1 LSNTGRVGE
10 AVMWARLQVPL
21 LALSAACLA
30 VPDARDANSF
40 ELQLRPDSITDG
52 VPQGFTFSLVNTSG
66 HDVRVPKPAI
76 ECEDSFD
83 GALWLRLDFTAF
95 GDAEIYGVRG
105 CASDTMATPPILDR
119 AKTWTLLH
127 AGQKLSWSATRER
140 LDYDSRQPGIYEFW
154 AEYSPP
160 AIDPADREKLRAAGI
175 DYPQAKLA
183 SGHIAFR
190 KER

>member
-1 LSNTGRVGE
+1 
-10 AVMWARLQVPL
+10 MWARLQISL
-21 LALSAACLA
+21 LALSAVCGA
-30 VPDARDANSF
+30 DSF
-40 ELQLRPDSITDG
+40 ELQLKPDSIVDG
-52 VPQGFTFSLVNTSG
+52 VPQGFTFSLLNTSG
-66 HDVRVPKPAI
+66 HDVRVPVPAI
-76 ECEDSFD
+76 ECEDSFS

-95 GDAEIYGVRG
+95 GDAEIREGGG
-105 CASDTMATPPILDR
+105 CAGDTMGKPPILER

-127 AGQKLSWSATRER
+127 PGQSVSWSAARER
-140 LDYDSRQPGIYEFW
+140 LQYDSKQSGIYEFW

-175 DYPQAKLA
+175 DYPQVKLA

>member
-1 LSNTGRVGE
+1 
-10 AVMWARLQVPL
+10 MWARLQVPL
-21 LALSAACLA
+21 LALSAVCLA
-30 VPDARDANSF
+30 VPDVRDADGF

-66 HDVRVPKPAI
+66 HDVRVPSPAI
-76 ECEDSFD
+76 ECEDSFNGAISLQLNFEPFRD
-83 GALWLRLDFTAF
+83 GD
-95 GDAEIYGVRG
+95 EIERGG
-105 CASDTMATPPILDR
+105 CAHDTMATPPILDR
-119 AKTWTLLH
+119 AKTWTLVH

-140 LDYDSRQPGIYEFW
+140 LQYDSNEPGIYEFW

-160 AIDPADREKLRAAGI
+160 AIDPPDGEKLRKSGI
-175 DYPQAKLA
+175 DFPHVKLA

>member
-1 LSNTGRVGE
+1 
-10 AVMWARLQVPL
+10 MWARLQIAL
-21 LALSAACLA
+21 LALSAVCRA
-30 VPDARDANSF
+30 DSF
-40 ELQLRPDSITDG
+40 ELQLRPDSIVDG

-66 HDVRVPKPAI
+66 HDVRVPTPAI
-76 ECEDSFD
+76 ECEDSFN

-95 GDAEIYGVRG
+95 GDAEIREGRG
-105 CASDTMATPPILDR
+105 CASDTMATPPILER

-127 AGQKLSWSATRER
+127 AGQTVSWSATRER
-140 LDYDSRQPGIYEFW
+140 LQYDSKQPGIYEFW

-175 DYPQAKLA
+175 DFPQVKLA